1 MRIESLELEQ
11 FRNYRLQTVDF
22 DPRCNVIFGANAQ
35 GKTNLL
41 EAIVYL
47 SCGRSPRARSDREM
61 IGFDAGAAR
70 LTATVLARERE
81 FRVQAELFRDRRRKL
96 SVNKVPA
103 KNSAALSEVY
113 HTVYFRPE
121 DLFLIREGA
130 AARRKFLDTA
140 LCQLRPRYA
149 AALTEYNRLYEH
161 KTRILRTARSGRTCW
176 PRCRISTSRWCA
188 SAPF

>member
-22 DPRCNVIFGANAQ
+22 DSRCNVIFGANAQ

-121 DLFLIREGA
+121 DLFLIRDGA

-161 KTRILRTARSGRTCW
+161 KTRILRDSEERPDLLAAL
-176 PRCRISTSRWCA
+176 PD
-188 SAPF
+188 FNE

>member
-61 IGFDAGAAR
+61 IGFDAVAAR

-113 HTVYFRPE
+113 HTV
-121 DLFLIREGA
+121 
-130 AARRKFLDTA
+130 
-140 LCQLRPRYA
+140 PR
-149 AALTEYNRLYEH
+149 TSSSSG
-161 KTRILRTARSGRTCW
+161 KGPPPDGSSWILRYVNFAPGMPRRSRSTTGSTSTRPASSGTARSGRTCW
-176 PRCRISTSRWCA
+176 PPCRTSTSRWCA